1 MKKKVTILLLA
12 FCLVFLAACGSPS
25 PSDALKADLENAKS
39 SPDEIMDGLGSDG
52 FGEEATQALI
62 DKVLEFDYEI
72 GEESIDGDTSTV
84 ELTITTYPLG
94 DIFTTVLSELF
105 SSDMEELASMTED
118 ELMAWMD
125 ETLISQLDAAE
136 KTYVTDVT
144 VTLNQEDGQW
154 VVQEDQEFSN
164 ALTGGMIDF
173 ASDAMGSLS

>member
-25 PSDALKADLENAKS
+25 PSDAKS

-72 GEESIDGDTSTV
+72 GEESIDGDTATV